1 MQLHGIIH
9 VMAWEQI
16 YPNKGKGELKHMAQI
31 TVKNL
36 SFSYPSL
43 PDKNVLDHISL
54 EIEEG
59 QYIVFCGRSGSGKS
73 TLLRHCKTVL
83 IPAGTTKGEILF
95 NGVPLKQTS
104 LRNQSSQIGYVMQN
118 PDSQIVTD
126 KVWHELAFGLES
138 LGFDNQTIRRRV
150 AEMASFFGI
159 QNWFHKDVTEL
170 SGGEKQL
177 LNLAS
182 IMVMQPEVL
191 ILDEPTSQLDPIAA
205 SNFLGT
211 LRKINQELG
220 TTILISEH
228 RLEEVLPCADKVAVL
243 KRGKLICYDNP
254 REVGGF
260 LWERKNE
267 MFTAMPSAMQLY
279 YETGS
284 KGNCPLT
291 VRDGRTWIKNYIAGK
306 GFVKFDFVKD
316 TQEKEN
322 KPIKTAVEL
331 KGIWFRYG
339 RQLPDVLKGINMQVQ
354 EGTFLAILGGNG
366 TGKTTTLKIIANLLK
381 PSNGKVLL
389 YGKDMGK
396 VKNKHLFQEYITML
410 PQEPLSL
417 FVKNTVKEELE
428 EMSANKEEIAKICG
442 LTEIEDL
449 LEHHPYDLSG
459 GEQQRVALAKI
470 LLTKPKILLLDEPT
484 KGMDIFFKQKL
495 ASIIKNLQQKG
506 MTIIMISHDIEFC
519 ASYADT
525 IAMLF
530 DGCIISSDTT
540 REFFASNH
548 FYTTAAH
555 RICKEVCRGV
565 ITNEDAIRLCE
576 MVKKRTKGKDE

>member
-1 MQLHGIIH
+1 
-9 VMAWEQI
+9 
-16 YPNKGKGELKHMAQI
+16 MAQI

-43 PDKNVLDHISL
+43 PDKNVLEHISL

-83 IPAGTTKGEILF
+83 TPAGTTKGEILF
-95 NGVPLKQTS
+95 KGLPLEQTT
-104 LRNQSSQIGYVMQN
+104 LRTQSSQIGYVMQN

-159 QNWFHKDVTEL
+159 QNWFHKDVKDL

-205 SNFLGT
+205 SNFLST
-211 LRKINQELG
+211 LRKINLELG

-228 RLEEVLPCADKVAVL
+228 RLEEVLPYSDKVAVL
-243 KRGKLICYDNP
+243 ERGKLICYDAP
-254 REVGGF
+254 REVGSF
-260 LWERKNE
+260 LWERKND
-267 MFTAMPSAMQLY
+267 MFAAMPSAMQVY
-279 YETGS
+279 YETGC
-284 KGNCPLT
+284 KGSCPLT
-291 VRDGRTWIKNYIAGK
+291 VREGRTWIRNYVAGK
-306 GFVKFDFVKD
+306 SFWQNDFVKD
-316 TQEKEN
+316 TKEKVN
-322 KPIKTAVEL
+322 KPTKTAVEL
-331 KGIWFRYG
+331 KDIWFHYG
-339 RQLPDVLKGINMQVQ
+339 KQLPDVLKGINIRVL

-366 TGKTTTLKIIANLLK
+366 TGKTTTLKMIANLLK
-381 PSNGKVLL
+381 PSSGKVFL
-389 YGKDMGK
+389 YGEDMGK
-396 VKNKHLFQEYITML
+396 TKNKHLFQEYITML
-410 PQEPLSL
+410 PQDPLSL
-417 FVKNTVKEELE
+417 FVKKTVREELE
-428 EMSANKEEIAKICG
+428 EMSEDEEEIANLCE
-442 LTEIEDL
+442 LTEISGL

-470 LLTKPKILLLDEPT
+470 LLTRPKILLLDEPT
-484 KGMDIFFKQKL
+484 KGMDIFFKKKL
-495 ASIIKNLQQKG
+495 ASIITNFQQQG

-519 ASYADT
+519 ANYADN
-525 IAMLF
+525 IAMIF
-530 DGCIISSDTT
+530 DGCIISKDTV
-540 REFFASNH
+540 REFFTSNH

-555 RICKEVCRGV
+555 RICREVYSGV
-565 ITNEDAIRLCE
+565 ITNEDAIRLCQMAE
-576 MVKKRTKGKDE
+576 KRKKGKEE

>member
-1 MQLHGIIH
+1 
-9 VMAWEQI
+9 
-16 YPNKGKGELKHMAQI
+16 MAQI

-36 SFSYPSL
+36 SFFYPSL
-43 PDKNVLDHISL
+43 PNKKVLEHISL

-83 IPAGTTKGEILF
+83 TPAGTTKGEILF
-95 NGVPLKQTS
+95 KGVPLEQTT
-104 LRNQSSQIGYVMQN
+104 LRAQSSQIGYVMQN

-138 LGFDNQTIRRRV
+138 LGFENQTIRRRV

-159 QNWFHKDVTEL
+159 QNWFHKDVKDL

-191 ILDEPTSQLDPIAA
+191 ILDEPTSQLDPVAA
-205 SNFLGT
+205 SNFLST
-211 LRKINQELG
+211 LHKINLELG

-228 RLEEVLPCADKVAVL
+228 RLEEVLPCSDKVAVL
-243 KRGKLICYDNP
+243 ERGKLICYDEP
-254 REVGGF
+254 RKVGSV
-260 LWERKNE
+260 LWERKND
-267 MFTAMPSAMQLY
+267 MFTAMPSAMQVY
-279 YETGS
+279 YETGC
-284 KGNCPLT
+284 KGSCPLT
-291 VRDGRTWIKNYIAGK
+291 VREGRTWIRNYVAGK
-306 GFVKFDFVKD
+306 SFLQNEFAKD
-316 TQEKEN
+316 TKEKGN
-322 KPIKTAVEL
+322 KRTKTAVEL
-331 KGIWFRYG
+331 KDIWFRYG
-339 RQLPDVLKGINMQVQ
+339 KQLPDVLKGINIRVQ

-366 TGKTTTLKIIANLLK
+366 TGKTTTLKMIANLLN
-381 PSNGKVLL
+381 PSSGKVLL

-396 VKNKHLFQEYITML
+396 AKNKHLFQEYITML
-410 PQEPLSL
+410 PQDPLSL
-417 FVKNTVKEELE
+417 FVKKTVKEELE
-428 EMSANKEEIAKICG
+428 EMSADKEEITNLCD
-442 LTEIEDL
+442 LTEISDL

-470 LLTKPKILLLDEPT
+470 LLTRPKILLLDEPT
-484 KGMDIFFKQKL
+484 KGMDIFFKKKL
-495 ASIIKNLQQKG
+495 ASIITDLQQQG

-519 ASYADT
+519 ASYADN

-530 DGCIISSDTT
+530 DGCIISSDTV
-540 REFFASNH
+540 REFFTSNH

-555 RICKEVCRGV
+555 RICREVCSGV
-565 ITNEDAIRLCE
+565 ITNQDAIRLCQMAE
-576 MVKKRTKGKDE
+576 RRKKGKEE